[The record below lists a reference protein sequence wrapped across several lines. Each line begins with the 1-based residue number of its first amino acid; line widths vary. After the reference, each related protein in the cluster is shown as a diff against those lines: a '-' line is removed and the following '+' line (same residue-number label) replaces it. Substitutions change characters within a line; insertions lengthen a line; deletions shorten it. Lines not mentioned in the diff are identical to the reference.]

1 LGQRAVT
8 LVLAAS
14 TAQRLG
20 TITAIVLVL
29 GVVTYGLFHVFRSE
43 AASPGSEVELAPN
56 RKPYLDDEALEGSKL
71 NRAQVGALLMLVVIG
86 VGLPAYW
93 LREPSRQEGATR
105 GFDERAAERGFILF
119 QPNDSPVHAGNV
131 GKFGCGGCHG
141 NVGQGGQTNYSL
153 PDPLDP
159 SKPPRQVKW
168 IAPAL
173 DTVMLRYSED
183 EVKSII
189 VYGRVNTPMPPWGVE
204 GGGPMNAQQVDDLV
218 AYIKSIQR
226 KPEEVQKE
234 NLEKYGTDASK
245 LFDQFCSRCH
255 TQGWSYGEPGTV
267 GGGAFGPSLLDGAT
281 IRQFPRADGQDSHT
295 EFISKGSE
303 YAKSY
308 GVRGVGGDESG
319 GMPGFAQMLTPEQIK
334 AIVDYERSL

>member
-1 LGQRAVT
+1 MI
-8 LVLAAS
+8 LVVAAS

-20 TITAIVLVL
+20 TVTVVLLVL
-29 GVVTYGLFHVFRSE
+29 GVAAYGLFHLFRSE
-43 AASPGSEVELAPN
+43 AAKPGSEVELAPN
-56 RKPYLDDEALEGSKL
+56 RRPYLEDEDLEGPKL
-71 NRAQVGALLMLVVIG
+71 NRAQVSAFLMLVVIG

-93 LREPSRQEGATR
+93 LREPSRQDGAHR

-119 QPNDSPVHAGNV
+119 QPNDSPVEAGNV

-141 NVGQGGQTNYSL
+141 SAGQGGQTSFSL
-153 PDPLDP
+153 PDPVDP

-173 DTVMLRYSED
+173 DTVLLRYSPE
-183 EVKSII
+183 EVKSVI

-218 AYIKSIQR
+218 AYLQSIQR
-226 KPEEVQKE
+226 DPKVVQKE
-234 NLEKYGTDASK
+234 NLEKYGTDGPR

-255 TQGWSYGEPGTV
+255 TQGWSYGEAGTV
-267 GGGAFGPSLLDGAT
+267 GGGAFGPSLLGGAT
-281 IRQFPRADGQDSHT
+281 LRQFPLAEGSDSHA
-295 EFISKGSE
+295 EFVSQGSE

-308 GVRGVGGDESG
+308 GVRGVGGDEAG
-319 GMPGFAQMLTPEQIK
+319 GMPGFGEMLTPEQIR
-334 AIVDYERSL
+334 AIVEYERSL

>member
-1 LGQRAVT
+1 MI

-20 TITAIVLVL
+20 TATVILLIL
-29 GVVTYGLFHVFRSE
+29 GVVVYGLFHLFRSE
-43 AASPGSEVELAPN
+43 AAPVGSEVELAPN
-56 RKPYLDDEALEGSKL
+56 RKPYFDDEGLEGPKL
-71 NRAQVGALLMLVVIG
+71 NRAQVSAFLMLVVIS

-93 LREPSRQEGATR
+93 LREPSRQEGASR

-119 QPNDSPVHAGNV
+119 QPNDSPVPAGNV

-141 NVGQGGQTNYSL
+141 ATGQGGQTNYSL

-168 IAPAL
+168 NAPAL
-173 DTVMLRYSED
+173 DTVLLRYSPE
-183 EVKSII
+183 EVTSVI

-204 GGGPMNAQQVDDLV
+204 GGGPMNDQQVQDLV
-218 AYIKSIQR
+218 AYLQSIQR
-226 KPEEVQKE
+226 DPKEVQKE
-234 NLEKYGTDASK
+234 NLEKHGTDGAK

-255 TQGWSYGEPGTV
+255 TQGWSYGEAGIV
-267 GGGAFGPSLLDGAT
+267 GGGAFGPSLVNGAT
-281 IRQFPRADGQDSHT
+281 LRQFPRAEGSDSHT
-295 EFISKGSE
+295 EFVSEGAE

-308 GVRGVGGDESG
+308 GVQGVGGDEAG
-319 GMPGFAQMLTPEQIK
+319 GMPGFGDMLAPEQIK
-334 AIVDYERSL
+334 AIVDYERAL